1 MKKNETLRLIVSIV
15 LGVLILLASILIA
28 GLIAKGKKQPEA
40 VIKPVVKTVFVDT
53 VTNES
58 LRVNIEASGTVEAFE
73 KVELYAE
80 VQGILESSNK
90 AFKEGQSYPAGSTI
104 LQINSDEFRASLVAQ
119 RSAFYNTLMSALPD
133 LQLDYPTVYPKW
145 KQYVNN
151 LEIERSLSPLPT
163 FDTDQEKY
171 FINSRNIVNTY
182 YTIKNLEERL
192 NKYFIQAPY
201 DGIVTEALVNQGA
214 LIRSGQ
220 KLGEFINPSQYELR
234 ISLSERYIDMVK
246 VGNDVELFNLEHTES
261 FTGKVSRINRIIDPS
276 TQSIEVFIQVSSPKL
291 NDGMY
296 LEAYL
301 KGKEVND
308 VFEISRAL
316 LVDNEEVFT
325 VVEGKLKKVAVEL
338 VHFTEETALIK
349 GLKDGTVL
357 LNNNI
362 PGAYDGMLVEIAPL

>member
-1 MKKNETLRLIVSIV
+1 MKKNDTLRLVASIV
-15 LGVLILLASILIA
+15 LGILLIIVSVL
-28 GLIAKGKKQPEA
+28 LAKKISQGKKQPEA

-80 VQGILESSNK
+80 VQGILESTGK
-90 AFKEGQSYPAGSTI
+90 AFKEGQSYSAGSTI
-104 LQINSDEFRASLVAQ
+104 LHINSDEFQASLVAQ

-133 LQLDYPTVYPKW
+133 LQLDYHTAYLKW

-151 LEIERSLSPLPT
+151 FDIQRSLSPLPA

-171 FINSRNIVNTY
+171 FINGKNIVNTY

-192 NKYFIQAPY
+192 NKYYIQAPY
-201 DGIVTEALVNQGA
+201 NGIVTEALVNQGA

-234 ISLSERYIDMVK
+234 VSLSERYMDMVH
-246 VGNDVELFNLEHTES
+246 VGNTVELYNLEHTET
-261 FTGKVSRINRIIDPS
+261 FTGTVSRINRVIDPS
-276 TQSIEVFIQVSSPKL
+276 TQSIEVFIQVSSPRI

-301 KGKEVND
+301 KGKEVNE
-308 VFEISRAL
+308 VFEISRSL
-316 LVDNEEVFT
+316 LVDNEEVFI
-325 VVEGKLKKVAVEL
+325 VEDGMLKKVAVEL

-349 GLKDGTVL
+349 GLENGTVL